1 MSQRT
6 YPDLLNDLQNL
17 RLGMAA
23 SALEAAAHEEQ
34 EALLR
39 GSDAKRTAKA
49 IRVAEDDAKE
59 AYAMQISAFLDAPGS
74 QLTPGQ
80 ILNSRIIPAAWAIAQ
95 EMLAARQ
102 GRCPECGETL
112 FKLGDPAPVYNPGDS
127 SWMQCNLYT
136 CCGKQQHLVLVRTG
150 VLKQE

>member
-1 MSQRT
+1 MSTRT
-6 YPDLLNDLQNL
+6 YPDLLSDLQNL
-17 RLGMAA
+17 RLSSVG
-23 SALEAAAHEEQ
+23 SSLEFAVREEQ

-59 AYAMQISAFLDAPGS
+59 SYAAQISAFLDAPGS
-74 QLTPGQ
+74 QLTPDQ

-102 GRCPECGETL
+102 GRCPECGEMLTKATNPIAL
-112 FKLGDPAPVYNPGDS
+112 YNGEL
-127 SWMQCNLYT
+127 WLAVNVFV
-136 CCGKQQHLVLVRTG
+136 CCGPQQHNCFVQTG
-150 VLKQE
+150 VITQ